1 MQAPLRQFLNL
12 RNDGSTLFRLWQ
24 GPATRFDRRILL
36 SRRPSGLLPEAHVG
50 HPIKRQEAFATMSI
64 TGFID
69 PSQIRAQ
76 FSSAMSA
83 MYRTEVPLY
92 GDLLDLSLIHI

>member
-1 MQAPLRQFLNL
+1 
-12 RNDGSTLFRLWQ
+12 
-24 GPATRFDRRILL
+24 
-36 SRRPSGLLPEAHVG
+36 
-50 HPIKRQEAFATMSI
+50 MSI

-92 GDLLDLSLIHI
+92 GDLLDLVADTNARALASSAALKQQLCLLYTSPSPRD